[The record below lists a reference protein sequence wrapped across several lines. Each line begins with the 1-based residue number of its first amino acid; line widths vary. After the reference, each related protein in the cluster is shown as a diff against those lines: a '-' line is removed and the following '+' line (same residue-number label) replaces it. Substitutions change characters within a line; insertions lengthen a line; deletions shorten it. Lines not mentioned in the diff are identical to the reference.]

1 MMLLSSKGQKAKTE
15 KSNHLSV
22 FHLQSLFCAE
32 GGGERYCSTEVL
44 QSTLL
49 QYLCASGGVAME
61 MAPSRANLSLCCS
74 VTETHSILWS
84 ADCQHS
90 DGEEEWLTV
99 IITCCIN
106 NTVLREAV
114 KNCLNVLPLQK
125 DKWRGRG
132 FSGGVARDSC
142 PTDTNTPW
150 ERGFICKQQLLH
162 TNTFFFQ
169 LKSDDAVRYQRG
181 AVVHLRS
188 LLSNMD

>member
-1 MMLLSSKGQKAKTE
+1 M
-15 KSNHLSV
+15 
-22 FHLQSLFCAE
+22 
-32 GGGERYCSTEVL
+32 GGGGTVVQKYYRVLYYSTYVPQGALPWRWLHPE
-44 QSTLL
+44 Q
-49 QYLCASGGVAME
+49 Q
-61 MAPSRANLSLCCS
+61 SLCCS

-114 KNCLNVLPLQK
+114 KNCLNVLPLRK

-162 TNTFFFQ
+162 TNTFFLQ
-169 LKSDDAVRYQRG
+169 LKSDDAGRYQRRSAD

-188 LLSNMD
+188 LLSSMD